1 MTQFT
6 NLDIEK
12 NLQYIFTS
20 NKMLVILKCSRNYTN
35 KHNITKRVLKM
46 SQDAM
51 LIFIV
56 ENYTDY
62 RSRDT

>member
-20 NKMLVILKCSRNYTN
+20 NKMLVILKCSSNYTN